1 MSHDGGRT
9 ETSVDGIMAEGRAS
23 GSDRRSVVQGNVAA
37 ATFVADIVE
46 TTLGPRGRDKVVYR
60 KPEKEEEGLDDYF
73 QVTNSGAYILKNVP
87 FEAPAA
93 SMVARVAA
101 AQDDRHGDGT
111 TTATVYAGRILAA
124 AGDLIERGFHPRTVI
139 DGIDGAVPLIDDAID
154 VAAVPVDDGDRDRD
168 RVADVV
174 HTTLGGT
181 VAEPLADRLVA
192 WIHDAAADGSLD
204 PETVHAESLRAG
216 SLSDSEFVDGL
227 VLKKSFAG
235 NYQPS
240 SLTDATIAMTTQA
253 VTASQ
258 QVGGR
263 VESDA
268 GSDAGKTQSLQV
280 SATDA
285 ADLQRFT
292 EYERG
297 VIAER
302 VQPLVDA
309 GVDVLLAAN
318 RVDEDTVA
326 HFDRHGI
333 AVVRNADEARLRAL
347 AAATDGTLLP
357 HLGAFEAS
365 DAGTVG
371 GITRREYPEV
381 EQEAIFLR
389 NLPGN
394 LASVL
399 LHGSTWMAGWEAKR
413 NVNAAVAAAASALE
427 TGQIVPGGGATEMAI
442 AGHLR
447 DAAPGVGGR
456 ESIVIEAIAD
466 AVEAVPRLLA
476 RNAGMDPT
484 DAILDLRTAHSR
496 GEKDASVLGLKRE
509 LGRAL
514 DAGVVEPAAFKRGSV
529 YTAAGAA
536 TTVLRID
543 DVITG
548 IDVTV
553 RESP

>member
-9 ETSVDGIMAEGRAS
+9 ETGVDGIMAEGRAS
-23 GSDRRSVVQGNVAA
+23 GADERSVVEQNVAA
-37 ATFVADIVE
+37 AALVADMVE
-46 TTLGPRGRDKVVYR
+46 TTLGPHGRDKIVYR
-60 KPEKEEEGLDDYF
+60 KPEKDEEGLDDYF
-73 QVTNSGAYILKNVP
+73 QVTNSGAYILKKVP

-111 TTATVYAGRILAA
+111 TTATVYAGRILEAA
-124 AGDLIERGFHPRTVI
+124 AGLIEQGVHPRTVV
-139 DGIDGAVPLIDDAID
+139 DGIDEAVPLIEDAID
-154 VAAVPVDDGDRDRD
+154 ATAVPVDDDRDWI
-168 RVADVV
+168 ADIVR
-174 HTTLGGT
+174 TTLGGT
-181 VAEPLADRLVA
+181 VTEPLADRLAA
-192 WIHDAAADGSLD
+192 WIRDAAADGSLD
-204 PETVHAESLRAG
+204 PETVRTESLRAG

-253 VTASQ
+253 VTAAQ

-263 VESDA
+263 VESDSGA
-268 GSDAGKTQSLQV
+268 DAGTSQSLSV
-280 SATDA
+280 SAADA

-297 VIAER
+297 VIEER
-302 VQPLVDA
+302 VRPLVDA

-326 HFDRHGI
+326 HLDRHGI

-357 HLGAFEAS
+357 HLGAFES
-365 DAGTVG
+365 DDAGAVG
-371 GITRREYPEV
+371 AVARREYPEIK
-381 EQEAIFLR
+381 QEAIFLR
-389 NLPGN
+389 DLPDD
-394 LASVL
+394 LVSVL
-399 LHGSTWMAGWEAKR
+399 VHGSTWMAGWEAKR
-413 NVNAAVAAAASALE
+413 NVNAAVAAVASALE
-427 TGQIVPGGGATEMAI
+427 TGRIVPGGGATEMEI
-442 AGHLR
+442 ARHLR
-447 DAAPGVGGR
+447 DVAPGIGGR
-456 ESIVIEAIAD
+456 ESMVVDAIAD

-484 DAILDLRTAHSR
+484 DAILDLRTAHNH
-496 GEKDASVLGLKRE
+496 GEADAAVLGVERE
-509 LGRAL
+509 LGSAL

-553 RESP
+553 SESP

>member
-9 ETSVDGIMAEGRAS
+9 ETGVDGIMAEGRAS
-23 GSDRRSVVQGNVAA
+23 GADERSVVEQNVAA
-37 ATFVADIVE
+37 AALVADMVE
-46 TTLGPRGRDKVVYR
+46 TTLGPHGRDKIVYR
-60 KPEKEEEGLDDYF
+60 KPEKDEEGLDDYF
-73 QVTNSGAYILKNVP
+73 QVTNSGAYILKKVP

-111 TTATVYAGRILAA
+111 TTATVYAGRILEAA
-124 AGDLIERGFHPRTVI
+124 AGLIEQGVHPRTVV
-139 DGIDGAVPLIDDAID
+139 DGIDEAVPLIEDAID
-154 VAAVPVDDGDRDRD
+154 ATAVPVDDDRDWI
-168 RVADVV
+168 ADIVR
-174 HTTLGGT
+174 TTLGGT
-181 VAEPLADRLVA
+181 VTEPLADRLAA
-192 WIHDAAADGSLD
+192 WIRDAAADGSLD
-204 PETVHAESLRAG
+204 PETVRTESLRAG
-216 SLSDSEFVDGL
+216 SLSDSEFADGL

-253 VTASQ
+253 VTAAQ

-263 VESDA
+263 VESDSGA
-268 GSDAGKTQSLQV
+268 DAGTSQSLSV
-280 SATDA
+280 SAADA

-297 VIAER
+297 VIEER
-302 VQPLVDA
+302 VRPLVDA

-326 HFDRHGI
+326 HLDRHGI

-357 HLGAFEAS
+357 HLGAFES
-365 DAGTVG
+365 DDAGAVG
-371 GITRREYPEV
+371 AVARREYPEIK
-381 EQEAIFLR
+381 QEAIFLR
-389 NLPGN
+389 DLPDD
-394 LASVL
+394 LVSVL
-399 LHGSTWMAGWEAKR
+399 VHGSTWMAGWEAKR
-413 NVNAAVAAAASALE
+413 NVNAAVAAVASALE
-427 TGQIVPGGGATEMAI
+427 TGRIVPGGGATEMEI
-442 AGHLR
+442 ARHLR
-447 DAAPGVGGR
+447 DVAPGIGGR
-456 ESIVIEAIAD
+456 ESMVVDAIAD

-484 DAILDLRTAHSR
+484 DAILDLRTAHNH
-496 GEKDASVLGLKRE
+496 GEADAAVLGVERE
-509 LGRAL
+509 LGSAL

-553 RESP
+553 SESP

>member
-9 ETSVDGIMAEGRAS
+9 QTGVDGIMAEGRAS
-23 GSDRRSVVQGNVAA
+23 GADERSVVEQNVAA
-37 ATFVADIVE
+37 AALVADMVE
-46 TTLGPRGRDKVVYR
+46 TTLGPHGRDKIVYR

-73 QVTNSGAYILKNVP
+73 QVTNSGAYVLKNVP

-111 TTATVYAGRILAA
+111 TTATVYAGRILEAA
-124 AGDLIERGFHPRTVI
+124 ADLIDRGFHPRTVI
-139 DGIDGAVPLIDDAID
+139 QGIDEAVPLVGDAIEET
-154 VAAVPVDDGDRDRD
+154 AISVDDDDRDRI
-168 RVADVV
+168 ADIV

-181 VAEPLADRLVA
+181 VTEPLADRLVA
-192 WIHDAAADGSLD
+192 WIHDAAADGSLN
-204 PETVHAESLRAG
+204 PEAVRTESLRAG

-240 SLTDATIAMTTQA
+240 SLTGATIAMTTQA
-253 VTASQ
+253 ITASQ

-263 VESDA
+263 VESDSGA
-268 GSDAGKTQSLQV
+268 DAGTSQSLSV

-297 VIAER
+297 VIEER
-302 VQPLVDA
+302 VRPLVDA

-326 HFDRHGI
+326 HLDRHGI

-357 HLGAFEAS
+357 HLGAFEAA

-371 GITRREYPEV
+371 SLTRREYPEV
-381 EQEAIFLR
+381 KQEAIFLR
-389 NLPGN
+389 DLPGD
-394 LASVL
+394 LASILV
-399 LHGSTWMAGWEAKR
+399 HGSTWMAGWEAKR
-413 NVNAAVAAAASALE
+413 NVNAAVAAVASALE
-427 TGQIVPGGGATEMAI
+427 TDRIVPGGGATEMEI
-442 AGHLR
+442 AQHLR

-456 ESIVIEAIAD
+456 ESMVLDAVAD

-496 GEKDASVLGLKRE
+496 GAADAAVLGTERE
-509 LGRAL
+509 LGSAL
-514 DAGVVEPAAFKRGSV
+514 DAGVVEPAAFKRGSIH
-529 YTAAGAA
+529 TAAGAA

-553 RESP
+553 SESP

>member
-23 GSDRRSVVQGNVAA
+23 GTDRRSVVEGNVAA
-37 ATFVADIVE
+37 ATLVADMVE
-46 TTLGPRGRDKVVYR
+46 TTLGPRGRDKIVYR

-111 TTATVYAGRILAA
+111 TTATVYAGRILEAA
-124 AGDLIERGFHPRTVI
+124 ADLIERGFHPRTVI
-139 DGIDGAVPLIDDAID
+139 EGIDEAVPLIEDAID
-154 VAAVPVDDGDRDRD
+154 AAAVPVDDGDRDRI
-168 RVADVV
+168 ADVV

-192 WIHDAAADGSLD
+192 WIHDAADDGSLD
-204 PETVHAESLRAG
+204 PETVRTESLRAG

-268 GSDAGKTQSLQV
+268 GADAGKTQSLQV
-280 SATDA
+280 SAADA

-297 VIAER
+297 VIEER
-302 VQPLVDA
+302 VRPLVDA

-326 HFDRHGI
+326 HLDRHGV

-347 AAATDGTLLP
+347 ATATDGTLLP
-357 HLGAFEAS
+357 HLGAFDPA
-365 DAGTVG
+365 DVG
-371 GITRREYPEV
+371 SVGSITRREYPEV
-381 EQEAIFLR
+381 KQEAIFLR
-389 NLPGN
+389 DLPGD

-427 TGQIVPGGGATEMAI
+427 TGQVVPGGGATEMEI
-442 AGHLR
+442 ARQLR

-456 ESIVIEAIAD
+456 ESMVIEAVAD

-484 DAILDLRTAHSR
+484 DAVLDLRTAHSR
-496 GEKDASVLGLKRE
+496 GETDAAVLGLKRE
-509 LGRAL
+509 LGRAFE
-514 DAGVVEPAAFKRGSV
+514 AGVVEPAAFKRGSV

-553 RESP
+553 SESP

>member
-9 ETSVDGIMAEGRAS
+9 ETGVDGIMAEGRAS
-23 GSDRRSVVQGNVAA
+23 GADERSVVEQNVAA
-37 ATFVADIVE
+37 AALVADMVE
-46 TTLGPRGRDKVVYR
+46 TTLGPHGRDKIVYR
-60 KPEKEEEGLDDYF
+60 KPEKDEEGLDDYF
-73 QVTNSGAYILKNVP
+73 QVTNSGAYILKKVP

-111 TTATVYAGRILAA
+111 TTATVYAGRILEAA
-124 AGDLIERGFHPRTVI
+124 AGLIEQGVHPRTVV
-139 DGIDGAVPLIDDAID
+139 DGIDEAVPLIEDAID
-154 VAAVPVDDGDRDRD
+154 ATAVPVDDDRDWI
-168 RVADVV
+168 ADIVR
-174 HTTLGGT
+174 TTLGGT
-181 VAEPLADRLVA
+181 VTEPLADRLAA
-192 WIHDAAADGSLD
+192 WIRDAAADGSLD
-204 PETVHAESLRAG
+204 PETVRTESLRAG

-253 VTASQ
+253 VTAAQ

-263 VESDA
+263 VESDSGA
-268 GSDAGKTQSLQV
+268 DAGTSQSLSV
-280 SATDA
+280 SAADA

-297 VIAER
+297 VIEER
-302 VQPLVDA
+302 VRPLVDA

-326 HFDRHGI
+326 HLDRHGI

-357 HLGAFEAS
+357 HLGAFES
-365 DAGTVG
+365 DDAGAVG
-371 GITRREYPEV
+371 AVARREYPEIK
-381 EQEAIFLR
+381 QEAIFLR
-389 NLPGN
+389 DLPDD
-394 LASVL
+394 LVSVL
-399 LHGSTWMAGWEAKR
+399 VHGSTWMAGWEAKR
-413 NVNAAVAAAASALE
+413 NVNAAVAAVASALE
-427 TGQIVPGGGATEMAI
+427 TGRIVPGGGATEMEI
-442 AGHLR
+442 ARHLR
-447 DAAPGVGGR
+447 DVALGIGGR
-456 ESIVIEAIAD
+456 ESMVVDAIAD

-484 DAILDLRTAHSR
+484 DAILDLRTAHNH
-496 GEKDASVLGLKRE
+496 GEADAAVLGVERE
-509 LGRAL
+509 LGSAL

-553 RESP
+553 SESP